1 MGEKRVKYRQW
12 WRVNEGGKKGGRERA
27 SGGEERTPMNL
38 GAGQIWGEGLP
49 LHGRLQYD
57 R

>member
-27 SGGEERTPMNL
+27 SGEERTPMNL